1 MRAAGVKSMA
11 ALARKLAVT
20 HATLT
25 NVQSGSRSASA
36 ELIEKISKLAPA
48 VEDGSILGAGAMAH
62 LDEPRKEHIRE
73 IGKRLDQDQRERV
86 QVLRGLEEQQAHVIG
101 EIARNF
107 EAMDKDDVFVY
118 LSAIRRPLEMDP
130 DEGVLKRAITTA
142 VLRRAFFIYL
152 RPTRTYLES
161 LHYFVDVRKEFDRFK
176 MVVFEN
182 VEERQ
187 LLWRHLLL
195 IQAEGN
201 PLFAL
206 PDFKWD
212 LFFSDRM
219 DTPYK
224 AAADALVAAGHYP
237 NHLGVNFRIPLSATT
252 TKRVLFEV
260 TKTIYLTNPTLEES
274 DRVPIDIVARL
285 KESAELAAE
294 VKMEDVARVRSA

>member
-1 MRAAGVKSMA
+1 
-11 ALARKLAVT
+11 
-20 HATLT
+20 
-25 NVQSGSRSASA
+25 
-36 ELIEKISKLAPA
+36 
-48 VEDGSILGAGAMAH
+48 
-62 LDEPRKEHIRE
+62 
-73 IGKRLDQDQRERV
+73 
-86 QVLRGLEEQQAHVIG
+86 
-101 EIARNF
+101 
-107 EAMDKDDVFVY
+107 
-118 LSAIRRPLEMDP
+118 MDP
-130 DEGVLKRAITTA
+130 DERVLKRAIATA

-152 RPTRTYLES
+152 RPTRTHLES

-176 MVVFEN
+176 TMVFEN
-182 VEERQ
+182 VEQRQ

-224 AAADALVAAGHYP
+224 AAAGALVAAGHYA
-237 NHLGVNFRIPLSATT
+237 NHPGVNFRIPLSATT

-274 DRVPIDIVARL
+274 DRVPIDVVARL
-285 KESAELAAE
+285 KENAELAAE
-294 VKMEDVARVRSA
+294 VKMEDVAGVRTA